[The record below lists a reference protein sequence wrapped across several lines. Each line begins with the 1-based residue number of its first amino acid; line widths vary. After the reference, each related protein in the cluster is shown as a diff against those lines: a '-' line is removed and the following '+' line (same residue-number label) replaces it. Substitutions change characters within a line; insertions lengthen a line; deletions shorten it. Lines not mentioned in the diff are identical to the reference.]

1 MKKIISLILMLTIA
15 CTSVFAFT
23 GCSGKS
29 PLETF
34 KDTLLEKENYEV
46 ELTINV
52 PLLGAQSFSLAVDG
66 NLKYFGESSISKA
79 MYFEETE
86 DGKFYL
92 YTVDEKNKNK
102 WDKTEVDGLPVD
114 MDAIDDI
121 LSDESVSKLLDIS
134 NYAVSIDDEFVFTQR
149 EDVEFDFCKDVV
161 LTVARDLS
169 TCSCEFSVEF
179 LGVECTASVVI
190 SNIGEVKLSTPKVK

>member
-1 MKKIISLILMLTIA
+1 
-15 CTSVFAFT
+15 
-23 GCSGKS
+23 
-29 PLETF
+29 
-34 KDTLLEKENYEV
+34 
-46 ELTINV
+46 
-52 PLLGAQSFSLAVDG
+52 
-66 NLKYFGESSISKA
+66 
-79 MYFEETE
+79 
-86 DGKFYL
+86 
-92 YTVDEKNKNK
+92 
-102 WDKTEVDGLPVD
+102 